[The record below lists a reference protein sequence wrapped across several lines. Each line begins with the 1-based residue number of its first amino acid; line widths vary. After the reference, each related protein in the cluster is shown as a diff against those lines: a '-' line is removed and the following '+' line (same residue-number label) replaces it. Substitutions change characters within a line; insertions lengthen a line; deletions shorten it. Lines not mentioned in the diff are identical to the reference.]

1 MSLIVSIGLG
11 GHVLET
17 DNGLEGGMR
26 MSFRKPQF
34 GPQNIG
40 DLLEAIFACNGIEG
54 SDRCG
59 SLEERTD
66 TPKVGAPFKVCT
78 VTFPADV
85 VGYAEQRDFR
95 IEGPDGSIYL
105 YGKAVNRRKVEL
117 EEARRA
123 ARARE
128 AEARAKAEAEAAEA
142 GTGAAPGAAG
152 QHDDNV
158 YPVNSMMVQAAIEA
172 AYAAG
177 RTATIPSVPVQPSN
191 VEAEEVMMAPYPEEM
206 VALIDIAPGV
216 TSPRRWTPEGFGL
229 LSKGQRQRWIRKLKG
244 LCAHLKAHLPPLAIA
259 ALETADAGEEAEGA
273 SGGFAAALEA
283 GDIAAANE
291 QAHDAPEAA
300 MDIDDPD
307 APEAEDDTPAKA

>member
-1 MSLIVSIGLG
+1 
-11 GHVLET
+11 
-17 DNGLEGGMR
+17 

-54 SDRCG
+54 PDRCG
-59 SLEERTD
+59 SREERTD

-95 IEGPDGSIYL
+95 IDRPDGSVYL

-123 ARARE
+123 IRALE
-128 AEARAKAEAEAAEA
+128 AEAKAKADAEAAEA
-142 GTGAAPGAAG
+142 CTDAAPGAAG

-177 RTATIPSVPVQPSN
+177 RTVTIPSVPVQPSD
-191 VEAEEVMMAPYPEEM
+191 VEAEEVIMAPYPEEL

-244 LCAHLKAHLPPLAIA
+244 FCAHLKAHLPPLAMS
-259 ALETADAGEEAEGA
+259 ALEAAEAGEEAKGA
-273 SGGFAAALEA
+273 RGGVAAAPEA
-283 GDIAAANE
+283 GDIAGANE
-291 QAHDAPEAA
+291 YAHDAPEAA
-300 MDIDDPD
+300 MDITWQRRLHRQTRLSTHLPH
-307 APEAEDDTPAKA
+307 ALPF